1 MGLRCLLGHDFTE
14 PELERDRETSG
25 GEVVIT
31 VREVKTCRRCGE
43 TQIVSENK
51 EVTSVEQL
59 AETARRADDGDSS
72 PESSPEPEPGAA
84 DAGTDELASGSPA
97 EAPSEPDVGEEEI
110 DEGSEVDPDDEV
122 TVDAS
127 GESDADEGPAF
138 EDDDVSQD
146 AEEDDGIILDDEPT
160 DSDRSPG
167 AWPDASD
174 TRQEGED
181 PTPDGVEGAAGDES
195 AIVDETAEDDRAEPW
210 PDQHGEDEGY
220 DAEPG
225 GGTPEGVSFGSGLR
239 PEATDGQSPED
250 DEGVEFIES
259 AGDVSGSGGAWP
271 DPTDGAPRE
280 TADSAAGDTD
290 DANGDD
296 DRAEVSETDAAEDTE
311 FTRAADA
318 VDTSTGTPFET
329 EFFCPECGHTA
340 PTDGSSLRTGD
351 ICPECRRGYIAERE
365 RAPER

>member
-59 AETARRADDGDSS
+59 AETAREIEHEGEPS
-72 PESSPEPEPGAA
+72 ESTPEPSE
-84 DAGTDELASGSPA
+84 S
-97 EAPSEPDVGEEEI
+97 PSEPSESTPEPPSEAVDAAEPEVGDEDI
-110 DEGSEVDPDDEV
+110 DEGPGAGPDEEDV
-122 TVDAS
+122 VDAS
-127 GESDADEGPAF
+127 GVSSADEGTDF
-138 EDDDVSQD
+138 EDDDVPQD
-146 AEEDDGIILDDEPT
+146 TEEDDGIILEDGPADP
-160 DSDRSPG
+160 DRTPG
-167 AWPDASD
+167 SWPDASD
-174 TRQEGED
+174 THQGDED
-181 PTPDGVEGAAGDES
+181 PMSEGDESAAGDES
-195 AIVDETAEDDRAEPW
+195 TAGDELTEGERAEPW
-210 PDQHGEDEGY
+210 PDQRGEDEGY

-225 GGTPEGVSFGSGLR
+225 GGTPEGVSFGSGLT
-239 PEATDGQSPED
+239 PEAKDGQSPED

-259 AGDVSGSGGAWP
+259 SRDVSGSGGRWP
-271 DPTDGAPRE
+271 DPTDAPDE
-280 TADSAAGDTD
+280 DGTDTSDVDDDADSEDASGAA
-290 DANGDD
+290 
-296 DRAEVSETDAAEDTE
+296 ETDAAEDTE

-318 VDTSTGTPFET
+318 VDASKGTPFET

-340 PTDGSSLRTGD
+340 PAEGSSLRTGD

-365 RAPER
+365 RARER